1 MDDTERYLDEEIPGL
16 LDLLMTSDVRELELS
31 SGDRRLRIH
40 RRGNGPVLPAVDEAV
55 AEPDEHVTFP
65 IVAPLV
71 GTFYQAPHEGMGPLV
86 AEGSRVDEG
95 TVVGIIEALQV
106 LTEVEAGR
114 RGVVRAI
121 CATDGQPVEYGQVLF
136 EVEALG

>member
-1 MDDTERYLDEEIPGL
+1 MDDAQRYLDDEIPGL
-16 LDLLMTSDVRELELS
+16 IDLLLTSDVRELEIS
-31 SGDRRLRIH
+31 AGDRRLRVH
-40 RRGNGPVLPAVDEAV
+40 RRGNGLMQQEEEPPAGAVDE
-55 AEPDEHVTFP
+55 HLTFR

-86 AEGSRVDEG
+86 GEGSHVDES

-114 RGVVRAI
+114 QGIIRSI

-136 EVEALG
+136 EVEAIG

>member
-1 MDDTERYLDEEIPGL
+1 MDETQRYLDEEIPGL
-16 LDLLMTSDVRELELS
+16 LDLLMTSDVRELEIR
-31 SGDRRLRIH
+31 SGDRRVRVH
-40 RRGNGPVLPAVDEAV
+40 RRGDFTVQSGEDEIA
-55 AEPDEHVTFP
+55 AKPDDHVTFP
-65 IVAPLV
+65 IVAPIV

-86 AEGSRVDEG
+86 GEGSRVDES

-114 RGVVRAI
+114 SGIIRAI
-121 CATDGQPVEYGQVLF
+121 YATDGQPVEYGQVLF